1 MIWVSRLE
9 GRLRWNSSW
18 QSQIRCDYFATLS
31 SNCGILYGT
40 NRTLVEIKT
49 SDDDILADFAI
60 DGREGDIIDLR
71 KLHLKIETYSARSFV
86 QYGYVEDQY
95 KSRIFLPVIVALPG
109 GLDMERK

>member
-1 MIWVSRLE
+1 M
-9 GRLRWNSSW
+9 
-18 QSQIRCDYFATLS
+18 
-31 SNCGILYGT
+31 
-40 NRTLVEIKT
+40 
-49 SDDDILADFAI
+49 
-60 DGREGDIIDLR
+60 EGDIIDLR